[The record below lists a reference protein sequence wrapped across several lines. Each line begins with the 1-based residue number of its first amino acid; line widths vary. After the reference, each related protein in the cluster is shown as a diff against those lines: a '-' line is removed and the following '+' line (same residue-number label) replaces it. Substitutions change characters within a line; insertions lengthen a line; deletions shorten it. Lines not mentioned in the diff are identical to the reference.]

1 MKSGSTITLALALA
15 LGGGAIAV
23 SPVLAAKEKAPAA
36 KYTPAVQN
44 AVAAAQKA
52 VQAKDTAT
60 AKAELDKA
68 KAAAKT
74 DDDKYIIGAVT
85 VQNAQAANDQAGI
98 KEGVDMML
106 ASGKAP
112 ADQQGT
118 LLVAQGK
125 MAYQAKNFP
134 AAEQAF
140 TQAQAA
146 GSTDPDLTALL
157 VETKAQNGKTLE
169 ALQVLNAGIDKQ
181 VASGQPVPNEWFGR
195 GINIG
200 YAVKKG
206 APGYA
211 EIAAATTDLTKK
223 WVAAYPTKSNWRD
236 TLVIYRDMSALP
248 ADQELDMY
256 RLLRTIG
263 GLKGERDYMDYVEA
277 SYLRFPAEAK
287 GVLDEAV
294 AANQINLANNRGA
307 NDVMNIV
314 KPKLAADKA
323 SLPAAAKGAQ
333 AAANGRAAL
342 STGDAYL
349 GYGEWQQAVDM
360 YKLALAKGGVDADTA
375 NLRMGMALARL
386 NQKDAAKAA
395 FGAVKGPRAQLASYW
410 MVYLD
415 HPVTA

>member
-1 MKSGSTITLALALA
+1 
-15 LGGGAIAV
+15 
-23 SPVLAAKEKAPAA
+23 
-36 KYTPAVQN
+36 
-44 AVAAAQKA
+44 
-52 VQAKDTAT
+52 
-60 AKAELDKA
+60 
-68 KAAAKT
+68 
-74 DDDKYIIGAVT
+74 
-85 VQNAQAANDQAGI
+85 
-98 KEGVDMML
+98 
-106 ASGKAP
+106 
-112 ADQQGT
+112 
-118 LLVAQGK
+118 
-125 MAYQAKNFP
+125 
-134 AAEQAF
+134 
-140 TQAQAA
+140 
-146 GSTDPDLTALL
+146 
-157 VETKAQNGKTLE
+157 
-169 ALQVLNAGIDKQ
+169 
-181 VASGQPVPNEWFGR
+181 VPNEWFGR

-206 APGYA
+206 SPGYA

-223 WVAAYPTKSNWRD
+223 WVAAHPSKSNWRD